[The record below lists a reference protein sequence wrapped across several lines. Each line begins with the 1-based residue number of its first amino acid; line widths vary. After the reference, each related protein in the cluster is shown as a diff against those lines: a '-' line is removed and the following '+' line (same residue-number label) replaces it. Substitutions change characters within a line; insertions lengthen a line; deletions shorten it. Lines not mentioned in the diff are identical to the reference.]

1 MGTEGHGLVGI
12 MVLGWWLDKV
22 ILVVFSKL
30 NDSDSM
36 ILWKEMR
43 IMKVVMEQWTN
54 SLWNGSWTS
63 SLPP

>member
-12 MVLGWWLDKV
+12 MVLSWWLDKV

-30 NDSDSM
+30 NDSDSI